1 MAEDLPFKCPV
12 VTDEDIS
19 RVTSLLGLPVEAF
32 YGVDRKDPRQD
43 VLKSS
48 EQLDVAACPGS
59 GKTTLL
65 VAKLAILAEKWEY
78 RTRGICVLSHTNV
91 ARNEIEN
98 KLGNST
104 VGRTLLGYP
113 HFVGTIHSFVAEFLA
128 IQWIRSLSYP
138 VKLID
143 SEICESIRWKK
154 LAKKWRSALEH
165 RHVDKSDI
173 RILDTNFRW
182 AKKDGTIPLAD
193 DTETYR
199 EYQRACEQTAA
210 DGFHCYDDMFVWA
223 LDMMAKL
230 PWIIGVIRDRF
241 PILFIDETQDNSEEQ
256 SAILYKI
263 FMEGDGP
270 VIRQRFGDSNQAIFD
285 YIDVQES
292 ETDIFPSA
300 MIKKDIPNSYRFGQT
315 IANLAD
321 PFGVMSYANGL
332 TGEGPREKVLAS
344 GASEGQHTIFLS
356 NEDSICKVMD
366 AYGALILDTFS
377 DQELEWGTFKAV
389 GQVHKDKGNNHK
401 PRHVGH
407 YWSNYDPE
415 LARPD
420 PKPGT
425 FLGYVFVGMGRAKI
439 TGESYPFVEKIAEGI
454 LRFASM
460 ADGSTLDRRRR
471 HLHRY
476 VLDLLAESNKVRERY
491 QDLISMFVV
500 MREVL
505 LKEKWNSEWREV
517 VREIA
522 ATIAKAPLASQ
533 GNEDFL
539 AWDEKQASQLFA
551 HIIPKSRNNLYRY
564 PAAEPKIAIRVGSIH
579 SVKGETHTATL
590 VLETFW
596 HKHNLESIKDWL
608 WRDDRRGGEGQGVS
622 VKKRLKVHY
631 VAMTRP
637 THLLCVAMKRSNFE
651 GKGGVLDEQMVKRLE
666 QRGWRVKEI

>member
-193 DTETYR
+193 DTDTYR

-230 PWIIGVIRDRF
+230 PWII
-241 PILFIDETQDNSEEQ
+241 
-256 SAILYKI
+256 
-263 FMEGDGP
+263 
-270 VIRQRFGDSNQAIFD
+270 
-285 YIDVQES
+285 
-292 ETDIFPSA
+292 
-300 MIKKDIPNSYRFGQT
+300 
-315 IANLAD
+315 
-321 PFGVMSYANGL
+321 
-332 TGEGPREKVLAS
+332 
-344 GASEGQHTIFLS
+344 
-356 NEDSICKVMD
+356 
-366 AYGALILDTFS
+366 
-377 DQELEWGTFKAV
+377 
-389 GQVHKDKGNNHK
+389 
-401 PRHVGH
+401 
-407 YWSNYDPE
+407 
-415 LARPD
+415 
-420 PKPGT
+420 
-425 FLGYVFVGMGRAKI
+425 
-439 TGESYPFVEKIAEGI
+439 
-454 LRFASM
+454 
-460 ADGSTLDRRRR
+460 
-471 HLHRY
+471 
-476 VLDLLAESNKVRERY
+476 
-491 QDLISMFVV
+491 
-500 MREVL
+500 
-505 LKEKWNSEWREV
+505 
-517 VREIA
+517 
-522 ATIAKAPLASQ
+522 
-533 GNEDFL
+533 
-539 AWDEKQASQLFA
+539 
-551 HIIPKSRNNLYRY
+551 
-564 PAAEPKIAIRVGSIH
+564 
-579 SVKGETHTATL
+579 
-590 VLETFW
+590 
-596 HKHNLESIKDWL
+596 
-608 WRDDRRGGEGQGVS
+608 
-622 VKKRLKVHY
+622 
-631 VAMTRP
+631 
-637 THLLCVAMKRSNFE
+637 
-651 GKGGVLDEQMVKRLE
+651 
-666 QRGWRVKEI
+666 